1 MKSAGK
7 ARNNGLY
14 RHIRTSKEIIRNLL
28 NDSDKNKTEQERRS
42 LLCVI
47 YGGVNQMNITGD
59 RMKFLRLLSEKYPT
73 RQQVCTEII
82 NLQAILNL
90 PKGTEHFMSDLH
102 GEYEAF
108 FHILNNS
115 AGVIREKVDMAF
127 EEVLTARERSSL
139 CTLIYYPQ
147 EKLRRIHEEGRNTEE
162 WYRFVLQKLI
172 DLAKLLSSKYTR
184 SKVRKAMPSEYS
196 YILDE
201 LLHAQPDEDNNQMV
215 YHSKIID
222 TLLRLEEGDD
232 FIIALSSLIKR
243 LAVDHLHI
251 VGDIFDRGERP
262 DAILNMLM
270 DHHSLDI
277 EWGNHDI
284 LWMGAACGSQACI
297 AAVVRNCL
305 SYNNISVLEQGYGI
319 SLRPLVLFAEKMYDE
334 EDPNK
339 AAKKAISIIL
349 FKLEGQIIRR
359 NPEYQMEDRLLLDK
373 VDYENACIELD
384 DKSYP
389 LKEKRFP
396 TVDRDDPYKL
406 SQAEREIMDELEKL
420 FLESEQLQR
429 HVEFLYSHGSMYQ
442 VFNGNLLF
450 HGCVPLDEDGAL
462 KAIHL
467 EGRIYQ
473 GRSYMDYADMAAR
486 RAFFSEDPPQRYL
499 DFMWYLWCG
508 SNSPLSGRVVKTFER
523 TFIEDKS
530 TWEEPKN
537 PYYEYQSS
545 EPVCRMLLREFGLY
559 SENSHI
565 INGHT
570 PVHVNQGENP
580 LKAHGRLIVID
591 GGFCKAYQKT
601 TGIAGY
607 TLIFNSHGMRL
618 KSHQPF
624 SGMEAALE
632 ENMDIDS
639 ESQQVVTF
647 PKRVMV
653 ADTDTG
659 ERLKE
664 QIADLEDLLTAYRE
678 GWIAAKAER

>member
-1 MKSAGK
+1 
-7 ARNNGLY
+7 
-14 RHIRTSKEIIRNLL
+14 
-28 NDSDKNKTEQERRS
+28 
-42 LLCVI
+42 
-47 YGGVNQMNITGD
+47 MNITGD

-147 EKLRRIHEEGRNTEE
+147 EKLRRIREEGRNTEE

-201 LLHAQPDEDNNQMV
+201 LLHAQPDEDNNQLV

-373 VDYENACIELD
+373 VDYENASIELGGQT
-384 DKSYP
+384 YP
-389 LKEKRFP
+389 LKEKHFP

-486 RAFFSEDPPQRYL
+486 RAFFNEDPPQRYL

-523 TFIEDKS
+523 TFIDDKS

>member
-1 MKSAGK
+1 
-7 ARNNGLY
+7 
-14 RHIRTSKEIIRNLL
+14 
-28 NDSDKNKTEQERRS
+28 
-42 LLCVI
+42 
-47 YGGVNQMNITGD
+47 MNITGD

-147 EKLRRIHEEGRNTEE
+147 EKLRRIREEGRNTEE

-201 LLHAQPDEDNNQMV
+201 LLHAQPDEDNNQLV

-384 DKSYP
+384 GKSYP
-389 LKEKRFP
+389 LKEKHFP

-486 RAFFSEDPPQRYL
+486 RAFFNEDPPQRYL

-607 TLIFNSHGMRL
+607 TLIFNSHGIRL

>member
-1 MKSAGK
+1 
-7 ARNNGLY
+7 
-14 RHIRTSKEIIRNLL
+14 
-28 NDSDKNKTEQERRS
+28 
-42 LLCVI
+42 
-47 YGGVNQMNITGD
+47 MNITGA

-147 EKLRRIHEEGRNTEE
+147 EKLRRIREEGRNTEE

-201 LLHAQPDEDNNQMV
+201 LLHAQPDEDNNQLV

-384 DKSYP
+384 GKSYP

-486 RAFFSEDPPQRYL
+486 RAFFNEDPPQRYL

-632 ENMDIDS
+632 ENIDIDS

>member
-1 MKSAGK
+1 
-7 ARNNGLY
+7 
-14 RHIRTSKEIIRNLL
+14 
-28 NDSDKNKTEQERRS
+28 
-42 LLCVI
+42 
-47 YGGVNQMNITGD
+47 MNITGD

-222 TLLRLEEGDD
+222 TLLRLEEGND

-262 DAILNMLM
+262 DAILNMLI

-508 SNSPLSGRVVKTFER
+508 SNSPLAGRVVKTFER

-545 EPVCRMLLREFGLY
+545 EPVCRMMLREFGLY

>member
-1 MKSAGK
+1 
-7 ARNNGLY
+7 
-14 RHIRTSKEIIRNLL
+14 
-28 NDSDKNKTEQERRS
+28 
-42 LLCVI
+42 
-47 YGGVNQMNITGD
+47 MNITDD
-59 RMKFLRLLSEKYPT
+59 RIKFLRLLSEKYRS

-108 FHILNNS
+108 SHILNNS
-115 AGVIREKVDMAF
+115 AGVIREKVDMLF
-127 EEVLTARERSSL
+127 EGTLTPRERSSL
-139 CTLIYYPQ
+139 CTLIYYPE
-147 EKLRRIHEEGRNTEE
+147 EKLEKINEEGRNTEE
-162 WYRFVLQKLI
+162 WYRFVLQNLI
-172 DLAKLLSSKYTR
+172 DLAKMLSSKYTR

-201 LLHAQPDEDNNQMV
+201 LLHAQADEDNNQFV
-215 YHSKIID
+215 YHQKIID
-222 TLLRLEEGDD
+222 TLLKLGEGDD

-270 DHHSLDI
+270 QHHSLDI

-334 EDPNK
+334 TDPNK

-359 NPEYQMEDRLLLDK
+359 NPDYGMQERLLLDK
-373 VDYENACIELD
+373 VNFDDATIEID
-384 DKSYP
+384 GVVHE

-396 TVDRDDPYKL
+396 TINRMDPYAL
-406 SQAEREIMDELEKL
+406 DPAERGILDELEKL
-420 FLESEQLQR
+420 FRESEQLQR
-429 HVEFLYSHGSMYQ
+429 HVTFLYNHGSMYRK
-442 VFNGNLLF
+442 FNGNLLF
-450 HGCVPLDEDGAL
+450 HGCVPLDEDGNL
-462 KAIHL
+462 KALHFG
-467 EGRIYQ
+467 GRIYQ
-473 GRSYMDYADMAAR
+473 GKSYMDYADSIAR
-486 RAFFSEDPPQRYL
+486 RAYFSDDRTQKEL

-523 TFIEDKS
+523 TFLSDES
-530 TWEEPKN
+530 TWKEPKN
-537 PYYEYQSS
+537 PYYRYQDS

-570 PVHVNQGENP
+570 PIHVMEGENP
-580 LKAHGRLIVID
+580 LKANGRLIVID

-624 SGMEAALE
+624 SGMEAALS
-632 ENMDIDS
+632 ENLDIDS
-639 ESQQVVTF
+639 QSQQVATLD
-647 PKRVMV
+647 KRLMV

-659 ERLKE
+659 EMLKE

-678 GWIAAKAER
+678 GLIAAKA

>member
-1 MKSAGK
+1 
-7 ARNNGLY
+7 
-14 RHIRTSKEIIRNLL
+14 
-28 NDSDKNKTEQERRS
+28 
-42 LLCVI
+42 
-47 YGGVNQMNITGD
+47 MNITGD

-147 EKLRRIHEEGRNTEE
+147 EKLRRIREEGRNTEE

-201 LLHAQPDEDNNQMV
+201 LLHAQPDEDNNQLV

-384 DKSYP
+384 GKSYP
-389 LKEKRFP
+389 LKEKHFP

-486 RAFFSEDPPQRYL
+486 AFFNEDPPQRYL

>member
-1 MKSAGK
+1 
-7 ARNNGLY
+7 
-14 RHIRTSKEIIRNLL
+14 
-28 NDSDKNKTEQERRS
+28 
-42 LLCVI
+42 
-47 YGGVNQMNITGD
+47 MNITGD

-147 EKLRRIHEEGRNTEE
+147 EKLRRIREEGRNTEE

-201 LLHAQPDEDNNQMV
+201 LLHAQPDEDNNQLV

-384 DKSYP
+384 GKSYP

-647 PKRVMV
+647 PNRVMV

>member
-1 MKSAGK
+1 
-7 ARNNGLY
+7 
-14 RHIRTSKEIIRNLL
+14 
-28 NDSDKNKTEQERRS
+28 
-42 LLCVI
+42 
-47 YGGVNQMNITGD
+47 MNITDD
-59 RMKFLRLLSEKYPT
+59 RIKFLRLLSEKYRS

-108 FHILNNS
+108 SHILNNS
-115 AGVIREKVDMAF
+115 AGVIREKVDMLF
-127 EEVLTARERSSL
+127 EETLTPRERSSL
-139 CTLIYYPQ
+139 CTLIYYPE
-147 EKLRRIHEEGRNTEE
+147 EKLEKINEEGRNTEE
-162 WYRFVLQKLI
+162 WYRFVLQNLI
-172 DLAKLLSSKYTR
+172 DLAKMLSSKYTR

-201 LLHAQPDEDNNQMV
+201 LLHAQADEDNNQFV
-215 YHSKIID
+215 YHQKIID
-222 TLLRLEEGDD
+222 TLLKLGEGDD

-270 DHHSLDI
+270 QHHSLDI

-334 EDPNK
+334 TDPNK

-359 NPEYQMEDRLLLDK
+359 NPDYGMQERLLLDK
-373 VDYENACIELD
+373 VNFDDATIEID
-384 DKSYP
+384 GVVHE

-396 TVDRDDPYKL
+396 TINRMDPYAL
-406 SQAEREIMDELEKL
+406 DPAEREIMDELEKL
-420 FLESEQLQR
+420 FRESEQLQR
-429 HVEFLYSHGSMYQ
+429 HVTFLYNHGSMYRK
-442 VFNGNLLF
+442 FNGNLLF
-450 HGCVPLDEDGAL
+450 HGCVPLDEDGNL
-462 KAIHL
+462 KALHFG
-467 EGRIYQ
+467 GRIYQ
-473 GRSYMDYADMAAR
+473 GKSYMDYADSIAR
-486 RAFFSEDPPQRYL
+486 RAYFSDDRTQKEL

-523 TFIEDKS
+523 TFLSDES
-530 TWEEPKN
+530 TWKEPKN
-537 PYYEYQSS
+537 PYYRYQDS

-570 PVHVNQGENP
+570 PIHVMEGENP
-580 LKAHGRLIVID
+580 LKANGRLIVID

-624 SGMEAALE
+624 SGMEAALS
-632 ENMDIDS
+632 ENLDIDS
-639 ESQQVVTF
+639 QSQQVVTLD
-647 PKRVMV
+647 KRLMV

-659 ERLKE
+659 EMLKE

-678 GWIAAKAER
+678 GLIAAKA

>member
-1 MKSAGK
+1 
-7 ARNNGLY
+7 
-14 RHIRTSKEIIRNLL
+14 
-28 NDSDKNKTEQERRS
+28 
-42 LLCVI
+42 
-47 YGGVNQMNITGD
+47 MNITDD
-59 RMKFLRLLSEKYPT
+59 RIKFLRLLSEKYRS

-108 FHILNNS
+108 SHILNNS
-115 AGVIREKVDMAF
+115 AGVIREKVDMLF
-127 EEVLTARERSSL
+127 EGTLTPRERSSL
-139 CTLIYYPQ
+139 CTLIYYPE
-147 EKLRRIHEEGRNTEE
+147 EKLEKINEEGRNTEE
-162 WYRFVLQKLI
+162 WYRFVLQNLI
-172 DLAKLLSSKYTR
+172 DLAKMLSSKYTR

-201 LLHAQPDEDNNQMV
+201 LLHAQADEDNNQFV
-215 YHSKIID
+215 YHQKIID
-222 TLLRLEEGDD
+222 TLLKLGEGDD

-270 DHHSLDI
+270 QHHSLDI

-334 EDPNK
+334 TDPNK

-359 NPEYQMEDRLLLDK
+359 NPDYGMQERLLLDK
-373 VDYENACIELD
+373 VNFDDATIEID
-384 DKSYP
+384 GVVHE
-389 LKEKRFP
+389 LKKKRFP
-396 TVDRDDPYKL
+396 TINRMDPYAL
-406 SQAEREIMDELEKL
+406 DPAEREIMDELEKL
-420 FLESEQLQR
+420 FRESEQLQR
-429 HVEFLYSHGSMYQ
+429 HVTFLYNHGSMYRK
-442 VFNGNLLF
+442 FNGNLLF
-450 HGCVPLDEDGAL
+450 HGCVPLDEDGNL
-462 KAIHL
+462 KALHFG
-467 EGRIYQ
+467 GRIYQ
-473 GRSYMDYADMAAR
+473 GKSYMDYADSIAR
-486 RAFFSEDPPQRYL
+486 RAYFSDDRTQKEL

-523 TFIEDKS
+523 TFLSDES
-530 TWEEPKN
+530 TWKEPKN
-537 PYYEYQSS
+537 PYYRYQDS

-570 PVHVNQGENP
+570 PIHVMEGENP
-580 LKAHGRLIVID
+580 LKANGRLIVID

-624 SGMEAALE
+624 SGMEAALS
-632 ENMDIDS
+632 ENLDIDS
-639 ESQQVVTF
+639 QSQQVATLD
-647 PKRVMV
+647 KRLMV

-659 ERLKE
+659 EMLKE

-678 GWIAAKAER
+678 GLIAAKA

>member
-1 MKSAGK
+1 
-7 ARNNGLY
+7 
-14 RHIRTSKEIIRNLL
+14 
-28 NDSDKNKTEQERRS
+28 
-42 LLCVI
+42 
-47 YGGVNQMNITGD
+47 MNITGD

-147 EKLRRIHEEGRNTEE
+147 EKLRRIREEGRNTEE

-201 LLHAQPDEDNNQMV
+201 LLHAQPDEDNNQLV

-384 DKSYP
+384 GKSYP
-389 LKEKRFP
+389 LKEKHFP

-486 RAFFSEDPPQRYL
+486 RAFFNEDPPQRYL

-570 PVHVNQGENP
+570 PIHVNQGENP

>member
-1 MKSAGK
+1 
-7 ARNNGLY
+7 
-14 RHIRTSKEIIRNLL
+14 
-28 NDSDKNKTEQERRS
+28 
-42 LLCVI
+42 
-47 YGGVNQMNITGD
+47 MNITGD

-147 EKLRRIHEEGRNTEE
+147 EKLRRIREEGRNTEE

-201 LLHAQPDEDNNQMV
+201 LLHAQPDEDNNQLV

-384 DKSYP
+384 GKSYP

-486 RAFFSEDPPQRYL
+486 RAFFNEDPPQRYL

-632 ENMDIDS
+632 ENIDIDS

>member
-1 MKSAGK
+1 
-7 ARNNGLY
+7 
-14 RHIRTSKEIIRNLL
+14 
-28 NDSDKNKTEQERRS
+28 
-42 LLCVI
+42 
-47 YGGVNQMNITGD
+47 MNITGD

-127 EEVLTARERSSL
+127 EEVLTARERSCL

-147 EKLRRIHEEGRNTEE
+147 EKLRRIREEGRNTEE

-201 LLHAQPDEDNNQMV
+201 LLHAQPDEDNNQLV

-373 VDYENACIELD
+373 VDYENASIELGG
-384 DKSYP
+384 KTYP
-389 LKEKRFP
+389 LKEKHFP

-420 FLESEQLQR
+420 FLHSEKLQR
-429 HVEFLYSHGSMYQ
+429 HVRFLYSKGSIYR

-486 RAFFSEDPPQRYL
+486 RAFFNEDPPQRYL

>member
-1 MKSAGK
+1 MK
-7 ARNNGLY
+7 
-14 RHIRTSKEIIRNLL
+14 
-28 NDSDKNKTEQERRS
+28 
-42 LLCVI
+42 
-47 YGGVNQMNITGD
+47 ITDD
-59 RMKFLRLLSEKYPT
+59 RIKFLRLLSEKYCS

-108 FHILNNS
+108 SHILNNS
-115 AGVIREKVDMAF
+115 AGVIREKVDMLF
-127 EEVLTARERSSL
+127 EETLTPRERSSL
-139 CTLIYYPQ
+139 CTLIYYPE
-147 EKLRRIHEEGRNTEE
+147 EKLEKINEEGRNTEE
-162 WYRFVLQKLI
+162 WYRFVLQNLI
-172 DLAKLLSSKYTR
+172 DLAKMLSSKYTR

-201 LLHAQPDEDNNQMV
+201 LLHAQADEDNNQFV
-215 YHSKIID
+215 YHQKIID
-222 TLLRLEEGDD
+222 TLLKLGEGDD

-270 DHHSLDI
+270 QHHSLDI

-334 EDPNK
+334 TDPNK

-359 NPEYQMEDRLLLDK
+359 NPDYGMQERLLLDK
-373 VDYENACIELD
+373 VNFDDATIEID
-384 DKSYP
+384 GVVHE

-396 TVDRDDPYKL
+396 TINRMDPYAL
-406 SQAEREIMDELEKL
+406 DPAEREIMDELEKL
-420 FLESEQLQR
+420 FRESEQLQR
-429 HVEFLYSHGSMYQ
+429 HVTFLYNHGSMYRK
-442 VFNGNLLF
+442 FNGNLLF
-450 HGCVPLDEDGAL
+450 HGCVPLDEDGNL
-462 KAIHL
+462 KALHFG
-467 EGRIYQ
+467 GRIYQ
-473 GRSYMDYADMAAR
+473 GKSYMDYADSIAR
-486 RAFFSEDPPQRYL
+486 RAYFSDDRTQKEL

-523 TFIEDKS
+523 TFLSDES
-530 TWEEPKN
+530 TWKEPKN
-537 PYYEYQSS
+537 PYYRYQDS

-570 PVHVNQGENP
+570 PIHVMEGENP
-580 LKAHGRLIVID
+580 LKANGRLIVID

-624 SGMEAALE
+624 SGMEAALS
-632 ENMDIDS
+632 ENLDIDS
-639 ESQQVVTF
+639 QSQQVATLD
-647 PKRVMV
+647 KRLMV

-659 ERLKE
+659 EMLKE

-678 GWIAAKAER
+678 GLIAAKA

>member
-1 MKSAGK
+1 
-7 ARNNGLY
+7 
-14 RHIRTSKEIIRNLL
+14 
-28 NDSDKNKTEQERRS
+28 
-42 LLCVI
+42 
-47 YGGVNQMNITGD
+47 MNITDD
-59 RMKFLRLLSEKYPT
+59 RIKFLRLLSEKYRS

-108 FHILNNS
+108 SHILNNS
-115 AGVIREKVDMAF
+115 AGVIREKVDMLF
-127 EEVLTARERSSL
+127 EKTLTPRERSSL
-139 CTLIYYPQ
+139 CTLIYYPE
-147 EKLRRIHEEGRNTEE
+147 EKLEKINEEGRNTEE
-162 WYRFVLQKLI
+162 WYRFVLQNLI
-172 DLAKLLSSKYTR
+172 DLAKMLSSKYTR

-201 LLHAQPDEDNNQMV
+201 LLHAQADEDNNQFV
-215 YHSKIID
+215 YHQKIID
-222 TLLRLEEGDD
+222 TLLKLGEGDD

-270 DHHSLDI
+270 QHHSLDI

-334 EDPNK
+334 TDPNK

-359 NPEYQMEDRLLLDK
+359 NPDYGMQERLLLDK
-373 VDYENACIELD
+373 VNFDDATIEID
-384 DKSYP
+384 GVVHE

-396 TVDRDDPYKL
+396 TINRMDPYAL
-406 SQAEREIMDELEKL
+406 DPAEREIMDELEKL
-420 FLESEQLQR
+420 FRESEQLQR
-429 HVEFLYSHGSMYQ
+429 HVTFLYNHGSMYRK
-442 VFNGNLLF
+442 FNGNLLF
-450 HGCVPLDEDGAL
+450 HGCVPLDEDGNL
-462 KAIHL
+462 KALHFG
-467 EGRIYQ
+467 GRIYQ
-473 GRSYMDYADMAAR
+473 GKSYMDYADSIAR
-486 RAFFSEDPPQRYL
+486 RAYFSDDRTQKEL

-523 TFIEDKS
+523 TFLSDES
-530 TWEEPKN
+530 TWKEPKN
-537 PYYEYQSS
+537 PYYRYQDS

-570 PVHVNQGENP
+570 PIHVMEGENP
-580 LKAHGRLIVID
+580 LKANGRLIVID

-624 SGMEAALE
+624 SGMEAALS
-632 ENMDIDS
+632 ENLDIDS
-639 ESQQVVTF
+639 QSQQVATLD
-647 PKRVMV
+647 KRLMV

-659 ERLKE
+659 EMLKE

-678 GWIAAKAER
+678 GLIAAKA

>member
-1 MKSAGK
+1 
-7 ARNNGLY
+7 
-14 RHIRTSKEIIRNLL
+14 
-28 NDSDKNKTEQERRS
+28 
-42 LLCVI
+42 
-47 YGGVNQMNITGD
+47 MNITGD

-147 EKLRRIHEEGRNTEE
+147 EKLRRIREEGRNTEE

-339 AAKKAISIIL
+339 AAQKAISIIL

-384 DKSYP
+384 GKSYP

>member
-1 MKSAGK
+1 
-7 ARNNGLY
+7 
-14 RHIRTSKEIIRNLL
+14 
-28 NDSDKNKTEQERRS
+28 
-42 LLCVI
+42 
-47 YGGVNQMNITGD
+47 MNITGD

-147 EKLRRIHEEGRNTEE
+147 EKLRRIREEGRNTEE

-201 LLHAQPDEDNNQMV
+201 LLHAQPDEDNNQLV

-373 VDYENACIELD
+373 VDYENASIELGG
-384 DKSYP
+384 KTYP
-389 LKEKRFP
+389 LKEKHFP

-486 RAFFSEDPPQRYL
+486 RAFFNEDPPQRYL

-570 PVHVNQGENP
+570 PVHVNQGEKP

>member
-1 MKSAGK
+1 
-7 ARNNGLY
+7 
-14 RHIRTSKEIIRNLL
+14 
-28 NDSDKNKTEQERRS
+28 
-42 LLCVI
+42 
-47 YGGVNQMNITGD
+47 
-59 RMKFLRLLSEKYPT
+59 MKFLRLLSEKYPT

-147 EKLRRIHEEGRNTEE
+147 EKLRRIREEGRNTEE

-201 LLHAQPDEDNNQMV
+201 LLHAQPDEDNNQLV

-373 VDYENACIELD
+373 VDYENASIELGG
-384 DKSYP
+384 KTYP

-486 RAFFSEDPPQRYL
+486 RAFFNEDPPQRYL

>member
-1 MKSAGK
+1 
-7 ARNNGLY
+7 
-14 RHIRTSKEIIRNLL
+14 
-28 NDSDKNKTEQERRS
+28 
-42 LLCVI
+42 
-47 YGGVNQMNITGD
+47 MNITDD
-59 RMKFLRLLSEKYPT
+59 RIKFLRLLSEKYRS

-108 FHILNNS
+108 SHILNNS
-115 AGVIREKVDMAF
+115 AGVIREKVDMLF
-127 EEVLTARERSSL
+127 EGTLTPRERSSL
-139 CTLIYYPQ
+139 CTLIYYPE
-147 EKLRRIHEEGRNTEE
+147 EKLEKINEEGRNTEE
-162 WYRFVLQKLI
+162 WYRFVLQNLI
-172 DLAKLLSSKYTR
+172 DLAKMLSSKYTR

-201 LLHAQPDEDNNQMV
+201 LLHAQADEDNNQFV
-215 YHSKIID
+215 YHQKIID
-222 TLLRLEEGDD
+222 TLLKLGEGDD

-270 DHHSLDI
+270 QHHSLDI

-334 EDPNK
+334 TDPNK

-359 NPEYQMEDRLLLDK
+359 NPDYGMQERLLLDK
-373 VDYENACIELD
+373 VNFDDATIEID
-384 DKSYP
+384 GVVHE

-396 TVDRDDPYKL
+396 TINRMDPYAL
-406 SQAEREIMDELEKL
+406 DPAERGILDELEKL
-420 FLESEQLQR
+420 FRESEQLQR
-429 HVEFLYSHGSMYQ
+429 HVTFLYNHGSMYRK
-442 VFNGNLLF
+442 FNGNLLF
-450 HGCVPLDEDGAL
+450 HGCVPLDEDGNL
-462 KAIHL
+462 KALHFG
-467 EGRIYQ
+467 GRIYQ
-473 GRSYMDYADMAAR
+473 GKSYMDYADSIAR
-486 RAFFSEDPPQRYL
+486 RAYFSDDRTQKEL

-523 TFIEDKS
+523 TFLSDES
-530 TWEEPKN
+530 TWKEPKN
-537 PYYEYQSS
+537 PYYRYQDS

-570 PVHVNQGENP
+570 PIHVMEGENP
-580 LKAHGRLIVID
+580 LKANGRLIVID

-624 SGMEAALE
+624 SGMEAALS
-632 ENMDIDS
+632 ENLDIDS
-639 ESQQVVTF
+639 QSQQVATLD
-647 PKRVMV
+647 KRLMV

-659 ERLKE
+659 EMLKE

-678 GWIAAKAER
+678 GLIAVKA

>member
-1 MKSAGK
+1 
-7 ARNNGLY
+7 
-14 RHIRTSKEIIRNLL
+14 
-28 NDSDKNKTEQERRS
+28 
-42 LLCVI
+42 
-47 YGGVNQMNITGD
+47 MNITGD

-147 EKLRRIHEEGRNTEE
+147 EKLRRIREEGRNTEE

-201 LLHAQPDEDNNQMV
+201 LLHAQPDEDNNQLV

-373 VDYENACIELD
+373 VDYENASIELGG
-384 DKSYP
+384 KTYP
-389 LKEKRFP
+389 LKEKHFP

-486 RAFFSEDPPQRYL
+486 RAFFNEDPPQRYL

-664 QIADLEDLLTAYRE
+664 QIAYLEDLLTAYRE

>member
-1 MKSAGK
+1 
-7 ARNNGLY
+7 
-14 RHIRTSKEIIRNLL
+14 
-28 NDSDKNKTEQERRS
+28 
-42 LLCVI
+42 
-47 YGGVNQMNITGD
+47 MNITGD

-147 EKLRRIHEEGRNTEE
+147 EKLRRIREEGRNTEE

-201 LLHAQPDEDNNQMV
+201 LLHAQPDEDNNQLV

-373 VDYENACIELD
+373 VDYENASIELGG
-384 DKSYP
+384 KTYP

-486 RAFFSEDPPQRYL
+486 RAFFNEAPPQRYL

>member
-1 MKSAGK
+1 MKDEK
-7 ARNNGLY
+7 YL
-14 RHIRTSKEIIRNLL
+14 ELL
-28 NDSDKNKTEQERRS
+28 A
-42 LLCVI
+42 
-47 YGGVNQMNITGD
+47 
-59 RMKFLRLLSEKYPT
+59 EKYPT
-73 RQQVCTEII
+73 EQAVCREII
-82 NLQAILNL
+82 NLKAILGL

-108 FHILNNS
+108 SHILNNS
-115 AGVIREKVDMAF
+115 AGVIREKVDMLF
-127 EEVLTARERSSL
+127 EGTLTPRERSSL
-139 CTLIYYPQ
+139 CTLIYYPE
-147 EKLRRIHEEGRNTEE
+147 EKLEKINEEGRNTEE
-162 WYRFVLQKLI
+162 WYRFVLQNLI
-172 DLAKLLSSKYTR
+172 DLAKMLSSKYTR

-201 LLHAQPDEDNNQMV
+201 LLHAQADEDNNQFV
-215 YHSKIID
+215 YHQKIID
-222 TLLRLEEGDD
+222 TLLKLGEGDD

-270 DHHSLDI
+270 QHHSLDI

-334 EDPNK
+334 TDPNK

-359 NPEYQMEDRLLLDK
+359 NPDYGMQERLLLDK
-373 VDYENACIELD
+373 VNFDDATIEID
-384 DKSYP
+384 GVVHE

-396 TVDRDDPYKL
+396 TINRMDPYAL
-406 SQAEREIMDELEKL
+406 DPAEREIMDELEKL
-420 FLESEQLQR
+420 FRESEQLQR
-429 HVEFLYSHGSMYQ
+429 HVTFLYNHGSMYRK
-442 VFNGNLLF
+442 FNGNLLF
-450 HGCVPLDEDGAL
+450 HGCVPLDEDGNL
-462 KAIHL
+462 KALHFG
-467 EGRIYQ
+467 GRIYQ
-473 GRSYMDYADMAAR
+473 GKSYMDYADSIAR
-486 RAFFSEDPPQRYL
+486 RAYFSDDRTQKEL

-523 TFIEDKS
+523 TFLSDES
-530 TWEEPKN
+530 TWKEPKN
-537 PYYEYQSS
+537 PYYRYQDS

-570 PVHVNQGENP
+570 PIHVMEGENP
-580 LKAHGRLIVID
+580 LKANGRLIVID

-624 SGMEAALE
+624 SGMEAALS
-632 ENMDIDS
+632 ENLDIDS
-639 ESQQVVTF
+639 QSQQVATLD
-647 PKRVMV
+647 KRLMV
-653 ADTDTG
+653 ANTDTG
-659 ERLKE
+659 EMLKE

-678 GWIAAKAER
+678 GLIAAKA

>member
-1 MKSAGK
+1 
-7 ARNNGLY
+7 
-14 RHIRTSKEIIRNLL
+14 
-28 NDSDKNKTEQERRS
+28 
-42 LLCVI
+42 
-47 YGGVNQMNITGD
+47 MNITDD
-59 RMKFLRLLSEKYPT
+59 RIKFLRLLSEKYRS

-108 FHILNNS
+108 SHILNNS
-115 AGVIREKVDMAF
+115 AGVIREKVDMLF
-127 EEVLTARERSSL
+127 EETLTPRERSSL
-139 CTLIYYPQ
+139 CTLIYYPE
-147 EKLRRIHEEGRNTEE
+147 EKLEKINEEGRNTEE
-162 WYRFVLQKLI
+162 WYRFVLQNLI
-172 DLAKLLSSKYTR
+172 DLAKMLSSKYTR

-201 LLHAQPDEDNNQMV
+201 LLHAQADEDNNQFV
-215 YHSKIID
+215 YHQKIID
-222 TLLRLEEGDD
+222 TLLKLGEGDD

-270 DHHSLDI
+270 QHHSLDI

-334 EDPNK
+334 TDPNK

-359 NPEYQMEDRLLLDK
+359 NPDYGMQERLLLDK
-373 VDYENACIELD
+373 VNFDDATIEID
-384 DKSYP
+384 GMVHE

-396 TVDRDDPYKL
+396 TINRMDPYAL
-406 SQAEREIMDELEKL
+406 DPAEREIMDELEKL
-420 FLESEQLQR
+420 FRESEQLQR
-429 HVEFLYSHGSMYQ
+429 HVTFLYNHGSMYRK
-442 VFNGNLLF
+442 FNGNLLF
-450 HGCVPLDEDGAL
+450 HGCVPLDEDGNL
-462 KAIHL
+462 KALHFG
-467 EGRIYQ
+467 GRIYQ
-473 GRSYMDYADMAAR
+473 GKSYMDYADSIAR
-486 RAFFSEDPPQRYL
+486 RAYFSDDRTQKEL

-523 TFIEDKS
+523 TFLSDES
-530 TWEEPKN
+530 TWKEPKN
-537 PYYEYQSS
+537 PYYRYQDS

-570 PVHVNQGENP
+570 PIHVMEGENP
-580 LKAHGRLIVID
+580 LKANGRLIVID

-624 SGMEAALE
+624 SGMEAALS
-632 ENMDIDS
+632 ENLDIDS
-639 ESQQVVTF
+639 QSQQVATLD
-647 PKRVMV
+647 KRLMV

-659 ERLKE
+659 EMLKE

-678 GWIAAKAER
+678 GLIAAKA

>member
-1 MKSAGK
+1 M
-7 ARNNGLY
+7 LF
-14 RHIRTSKEIIRNLL
+14 E
-28 NDSDKNKTEQERRS
+28 
-42 LLCVI
+42 
-47 YGGVNQMNITGD
+47 
-59 RMKFLRLLSEKYPT
+59 
-73 RQQVCTEII
+73 
-82 NLQAILNL
+82 
-90 PKGTEHFMSDLH
+90 GT
-102 GEYEAF
+102 
-108 FHILNNS
+108 
-115 AGVIREKVDMAF
+115 
-127 EEVLTARERSSL
+127 LTPRERSSL
-139 CTLIYYPQ
+139 CTLIYYPE
-147 EKLRRIHEEGRNTEE
+147 EKLEKINEEGRNTEE
-162 WYRFVLQKLI
+162 WYRFVLQNLI
-172 DLAKLLSSKYTR
+172 DLAKMLSSKYTR

-201 LLHAQPDEDNNQMV
+201 LLHAQADEDNNQFV
-215 YHSKIID
+215 YHQKIID
-222 TLLRLEEGDD
+222 TLLKLGEGDD

-270 DHHSLDI
+270 QHHSLDI

-334 EDPNK
+334 TDPNK

-359 NPEYQMEDRLLLDK
+359 NPDYGMQERLLLDK
-373 VDYENACIELD
+373 VNFDDATIEID
-384 DKSYP
+384 GVVHE

-396 TVDRDDPYKL
+396 TINRMDPYAL
-406 SQAEREIMDELEKL
+406 DPAERGILDELEKL
-420 FLESEQLQR
+420 FRESEQLQR
-429 HVEFLYSHGSMYQ
+429 HVTFLYNHGSMYRK
-442 VFNGNLLF
+442 FNGNLLF
-450 HGCVPLDEDGAL
+450 HGCVPLDEDGNL
-462 KAIHL
+462 KALHFG
-467 EGRIYQ
+467 GRIYQ
-473 GRSYMDYADMAAR
+473 GKSYMDYADSIAR
-486 RAFFSEDPPQRYL
+486 RAYFSDDRTQKEL

-523 TFIEDKS
+523 TFLSDES
-530 TWEEPKN
+530 TWKEPKN
-537 PYYEYQSS
+537 PYYRYQDS

-570 PVHVNQGENP
+570 PIHVMEGENP
-580 LKAHGRLIVID
+580 LKANGRLIVID

-624 SGMEAALE
+624 SGMEAALS
-632 ENMDIDS
+632 ENLDIDS
-639 ESQQVVTF
+639 QSQQVATLD
-647 PKRVMV
+647 KRLMV

-659 ERLKE
+659 EMLKE

-678 GWIAAKAER
+678 GLIAAKA

>member
-1 MKSAGK
+1 
-7 ARNNGLY
+7 
-14 RHIRTSKEIIRNLL
+14 
-28 NDSDKNKTEQERRS
+28 
-42 LLCVI
+42 
-47 YGGVNQMNITGD
+47 MNITDD
-59 RMKFLRLLSEKYPT
+59 RIKFLRLLSEKYRS

-108 FHILNNS
+108 SHILNNS
-115 AGVIREKVDMAF
+115 AGVIREKVDMLF
-127 EEVLTARERSSL
+127 EGTLTPRERSSL
-139 CTLIYYPQ
+139 CTLIYYPE
-147 EKLRRIHEEGRNTEE
+147 EKLEKINEEGRNTEE
-162 WYRFVLQKLI
+162 WYRFVLQNLI
-172 DLAKLLSSKYTR
+172 DLAKMLSSKYTR

-201 LLHAQPDEDNNQMV
+201 LLHAQADEDNNQFV
-215 YHSKIID
+215 YHQKIID
-222 TLLRLEEGDD
+222 TLLKLGEGDD

-270 DHHSLDI
+270 QHHSLDI

-334 EDPNK
+334 TDPNK

-359 NPEYQMEDRLLLDK
+359 NPDYGMQERLLLDK
-373 VDYENACIELD
+373 VNFDDATIEID
-384 DKSYP
+384 GVVHE

-396 TVDRDDPYKL
+396 TINRMDPYAL
-406 SQAEREIMDELEKL
+406 DPAEREILDELEKL
-420 FLESEQLQR
+420 FRESEQLQR
-429 HVEFLYSHGSMYQ
+429 HVTFLYNHGSMYRK
-442 VFNGNLLF
+442 FNGNLLF
-450 HGCVPLDEDGAL
+450 HGCVPLDEDGNL
-462 KAIHL
+462 KALHFG
-467 EGRIYQ
+467 GRIYQ
-473 GRSYMDYADMAAR
+473 GKSYMDYADSIAR
-486 RAFFSEDPPQRYL
+486 RAYFSDDRTQKEL

-523 TFIEDKS
+523 TFLSDES
-530 TWEEPKN
+530 TWKEPKN
-537 PYYEYQSS
+537 PYYRYQDS

-570 PVHVNQGENP
+570 PIHVMEGENP
-580 LKAHGRLIVID
+580 LKANGRLIVID

-624 SGMEAALE
+624 SGMEAALS
-632 ENMDIDS
+632 ENLDIDS
-639 ESQQVVTF
+639 QSQQVATLD
-647 PKRVMV
+647 KRLMV

-659 ERLKE
+659 EMLKE

-678 GWIAAKAER
+678 GLIAAKA

>member
-1 MKSAGK
+1 
-7 ARNNGLY
+7 
-14 RHIRTSKEIIRNLL
+14 
-28 NDSDKNKTEQERRS
+28 
-42 LLCVI
+42 
-47 YGGVNQMNITGD
+47 MNITGD

-339 AAKKAISIIL
+339 AAQKAISIIL

-384 DKSYP
+384 GKSYP

-486 RAFFSEDPPQRYL
+486 RAFFSEAPPQRYL

>member
-1 MKSAGK
+1 
-7 ARNNGLY
+7 
-14 RHIRTSKEIIRNLL
+14 
-28 NDSDKNKTEQERRS
+28 
-42 LLCVI
+42 
-47 YGGVNQMNITGD
+47 MNITGD

-147 EKLRRIHEEGRNTEE
+147 EKLRRIREEGRNTEE

-201 LLHAQPDEDNNQMV
+201 LLHAQPDEDNNQLV

-384 DKSYP
+384 GKSYP
-389 LKEKRFP
+389 LKEKHFP

-486 RAFFSEDPPQRYL
+486 RAFFNEDPPQRYL

-678 GWIAAKAER
+678 GWIAAKPER

>member
-1 MKSAGK
+1 
-7 ARNNGLY
+7 
-14 RHIRTSKEIIRNLL
+14 
-28 NDSDKNKTEQERRS
+28 
-42 LLCVI
+42 
-47 YGGVNQMNITGD
+47 MNITGD

-384 DKSYP
+384 GKSYP

-396 TVDRDDPYKL
+396 TVDRDDTYKL

>member
-1 MKSAGK
+1 
-7 ARNNGLY
+7 
-14 RHIRTSKEIIRNLL
+14 
-28 NDSDKNKTEQERRS
+28 
-42 LLCVI
+42 
-47 YGGVNQMNITGD
+47 MNITGD

-147 EKLRRIHEEGRNTEE
+147 EKLRRIREEGRNTEE

-201 LLHAQPDEDNNQMV
+201 LLHAQPDEDNNQLV

-373 VDYENACIELD
+373 VDYENASIELGG
-384 DKSYP
+384 KTYP

-396 TVDRDDPYKL
+396 TVDRDDLYKL

-486 RAFFSEDPPQRYL
+486 RAFFNEDPPQRYL